1 MTASD
6 LQPGAATLKIE
17 IVWEKPGGVRRVL
30 AAGQSVLAGLL
41 DEQPEGYGRV
51 AVVVRQRRGPRAEVL
66 RVDSTAGSVGA
77 LAERIDGDLQRLS
90 EQEFLAEWKG

>member
-6 LQPGAATLKIE
+6 LQPAAATLESE

-41 DEQPEGYGRV
+41 DEQPEGYGPV
-51 AVVVRQRRGPRAEVL
+51 AVVVRQKRGPRAEVL
-66 RVDSTAGSVGA
+66 RVDSTADSAGA
-77 LAERIDGDLQRLS
+77 LAERIENDLQRLS
-90 EQEFLAEWKG
+90 ENQFLEEWAG